1 LRVLVTGGAGFIG
14 SHVVDGLI
22 GAGHEVAVVDSL
34 ATGSRANLNPR
45 ARFYELDLR
54 SPDLGRVF
62 DEFRPEVV
70 NHHAAHAEVLES
82 VEDPLYDAEVNV
94 LGSLSLLQRCVKNGA
109 RKIVFISS
117 GGACYGEPLELPC
130 TEEHP
135 MRPLSP
141 YGASKTA
148 IELYL
153 FVYRETYG
161 LDYSVLRYANIYGP
175 RQDMQS
181 EEGRVVAIF
190 SRLMLEGRQPTING
204 DGEQQRDFL
213 HVADVVRANL
223 LALEGGSGEA
233 FNIGSGVPTMVNQIF
248 DHIKEL
254 TGFHG
259 ERVHGPAKAGEV
271 YRTYLEVGKARRLL
285 GWEPRI
291 GLEEGL
297 RDTVEYFRGQVE
309 GMGSEGLR
317 PRGRR

>member
-1 LRVLVTGGAGFIG
+1 MRILVTGGAGFIG

-22 GAGHEVAVVDSL
+22 EAGHEVAVLDSL
-34 ATGSRANLNPR
+34 ATGNRQKINPR
-45 ARFYELDLR
+45 AAFHELDLR
-54 SPDLGRVF
+54 SPELASVF
-62 DEFRPEVV
+62 AEARPELV

-82 VEDPLYDAEVNV
+82 VEDPMYDADVNV
-94 LGSLSLLQRCVKNGA
+94 LGSLNLLQRCVKSGT
-109 RKIVFISS
+109 RKIIFISS
-117 GGACYGEPLELPC
+117 GGACYGEPIELPC

-135 MRPLSP
+135 IRPLSP
-141 YGASKTA
+141 YGASKAA

-153 FVYRETYG
+153 YLYKETYG
-161 LDYSVLRYANIYGP
+161 LDYSVLRYSNIYGP

-223 LALEGGSGEA
+223 LALERGSGEA
-233 FNIGSGVPTMVNQIF
+233 FNIGRGAPTTVNEIF
-248 DHIKEL
+248 ELVKGL
-254 TGFHG
+254 TGFRG

-271 YRTYLEVGKARRLL
+271 YRTYLDVSKARRLL
-285 GWEPRI
+285 GWEARI

-297 RDTVEYFRGQVE
+297 RDTVGYFRAQLAGAK
-309 GMGSEGLR
+309 GG
-317 PRGRR
+317 